1 MKARGRIMLVIM
13 LVIAAALSF
22 VSYQGIGEGKTL
34 SAGNIKQG
42 LDLSGGVYIVYEADK
57 EDVTAEEMQAA
68 VSLIQGRMDWN
79 GWTEAEVAQEGTNR
93 IRVDIPGVE
102 NAEEAIREIGQTAQL
117 SFVDETGKVLLTGDM
132 VADATKQV
140 GATQKGGNAEPYVA
154 LKFNDEGKQLFAEAT
169 AANIGKPIYI
179 VMDGEVISAPMVQ
192 SAITT
197 GEASITGNFTGES
210 AEELASLIR
219 AGSLPFNLNVIQ
231 MKNVGARLGADA
243 LATGVKAGAIG
254 LALVLIFML
263 VVYKVLG
270 FAADLA
276 LIIYVGLEL
285 ILLNAFNITLTLP
298 GIAGIILSVG
308 MAVDANVVVFERLK
322 EELVEGKTLRVAV
335 KNGFS
340 RALPA
345 ILDGNVTTLIAAVVL
360 FFLGSGT
367 VKGFATTLIMG
378 IIISMF
384 TALVVTR
391 LIVNGLMQGGC
402 SNPKYYGM
410 RSSKEAEQMKIVEN
424 RKKFFAASLIV
435 IIIGFAAMIFN
446 AQAGRGAFQYDV
458 EFTGGTSFDLDLGQE
473 YEQEDLQ
480 KLITDVTGQ
489 DSPQIQQV
497 IGTNE
502 VTVKIQSIDSA
513 TRETLTNAIL
523 EAYPN
528 AVMGEVN
535 DVSGTVSHEMQTA
548 AIKATL
554 IAAVAM
560 LLYIS
565 LRFHDFRAGGS
576 AIIALLHDVLIV
588 LTAYA
593 VFRIPVNN
601 TFIVVL
607 LTILGYSIN
616 ATIVIFDRIRENKSA
631 FHANQTAEKINKSIS
646 QTLARSINTSLT
658 TFFTVGAIYVLGV
671 PALKEF
677 ALPMMIGILAGAYS
691 SVCISGSIWYVLL
704 PKSEK

>member
-1 MKARGRIMLVIM
+1 
-13 LVIAAALSF
+13 
-22 VSYQGIGEGKTL
+22 
-34 SAGNIKQG
+34 
-42 LDLSGGVYIVYEADK
+42 
-57 EDVTAEEMQAA
+57 
-68 VSLIQGRMDWN
+68 
-79 GWTEAEVAQEGTNR
+79 
-93 IRVDIPGVE
+93 
-102 NAEEAIREIGQTAQL
+102 
-117 SFVDETGKVLLTGDM
+117 
-132 VADATKQV
+132 
-140 GATQKGGNAEPYVA
+140 
-154 LKFNDEGKQLFAEAT
+154 
-169 AANIGKPIYI
+169 
-179 VMDGEVISAPMVQ
+179 
-192 SAITT
+192 
-197 GEASITGNFTGES
+197 
-210 AEELASLIR
+210 
-219 AGSLPFNLNVIQ
+219 
-231 MKNVGARLGADA
+231 
-243 LATGVKAGAIG
+243 
-254 LALVLIFML
+254 
-263 VVYKVLG
+263 
-270 FAADLA
+270 
-276 LIIYVGLEL
+276 
-285 ILLNAFNITLTLP
+285 
-298 GIAGIILSVG
+298 
-308 MAVDANVVVFERLK
+308 
-322 EELVEGKTLRVAV
+322 
-335 KNGFS
+335 
-340 RALPA
+340 
-345 ILDGNVTTLIAAVVL
+345 
-360 FFLGSGT
+360 
-367 VKGFATTLIMG
+367 
-378 IIISMF
+378 
-384 TALVVTR
+384 
-391 LIVNGLMQGGC
+391 
-402 SNPKYYGM
+402 
-410 RSSKEAEQMKIVEN
+410 MKIVEN

-473 YEQEDLQ
+473 YKQEDLQ
-480 KLITDVTGQ
+480 KIITDVTGQ

-658 TFFTVGAIYVLGV
+658 TFLTVGAIYVLGV

-704 PKSEK
+704 PQHEK

>member
-1 MKARGRIMLVIM
+1 
-13 LVIAAALSF
+13 
-22 VSYQGIGEGKTL
+22 
-34 SAGNIKQG
+34 
-42 LDLSGGVYIVYEADK
+42 
-57 EDVTAEEMQAA
+57 
-68 VSLIQGRMDWN
+68 
-79 GWTEAEVAQEGTNR
+79 
-93 IRVDIPGVE
+93 
-102 NAEEAIREIGQTAQL
+102 
-117 SFVDETGKVLLTGDM
+117 
-132 VADATKQV
+132 
-140 GATQKGGNAEPYVA
+140 
-154 LKFNDEGKQLFAEAT
+154 
-169 AANIGKPIYI
+169 
-179 VMDGEVISAPMVQ
+179 
-192 SAITT
+192 
-197 GEASITGNFTGES
+197 
-210 AEELASLIR
+210 
-219 AGSLPFNLNVIQ
+219 
-231 MKNVGARLGADA
+231 
-243 LATGVKAGAIG
+243 
-254 LALVLIFML
+254 
-263 VVYKVLG
+263 
-270 FAADLA
+270 
-276 LIIYVGLEL
+276 
-285 ILLNAFNITLTLP
+285 
-298 GIAGIILSVG
+298 
-308 MAVDANVVVFERLK
+308 
-322 EELVEGKTLRVAV
+322 
-335 KNGFS
+335 
-340 RALPA
+340 
-345 ILDGNVTTLIAAVVL
+345 
-360 FFLGSGT
+360 
-367 VKGFATTLIMG
+367 
-378 IIISMF
+378 
-384 TALVVTR
+384 
-391 LIVNGLMQGGC
+391 
-402 SNPKYYGM
+402 
-410 RSSKEAEQMKIVEN
+410 MKIVEN

-446 AQAGRGAFQYDV
+446 AQAGRGAFQYDI
-458 EFTGGTSFDLDLGQE
+458 EFTGGTSFDLDLGQD

-480 KLITDVTGQ
+480 KIITDVTGQ
-489 DSPQIQQV
+489 DSPQVQQV

-593 VFRIPVNN
+593 MFRIPVNN

>member
-1 MKARGRIMLVIM
+1 
-13 LVIAAALSF
+13 
-22 VSYQGIGEGKTL
+22 
-34 SAGNIKQG
+34 
-42 LDLSGGVYIVYEADK
+42 
-57 EDVTAEEMQAA
+57 
-68 VSLIQGRMDWN
+68 
-79 GWTEAEVAQEGTNR
+79 
-93 IRVDIPGVE
+93 
-102 NAEEAIREIGQTAQL
+102 
-117 SFVDETGKVLLTGDM
+117 
-132 VADATKQV
+132 
-140 GATQKGGNAEPYVA
+140 
-154 LKFNDEGKQLFAEAT
+154 
-169 AANIGKPIYI
+169 
-179 VMDGEVISAPMVQ
+179 
-192 SAITT
+192 
-197 GEASITGNFTGES
+197 
-210 AEELASLIR
+210 
-219 AGSLPFNLNVIQ
+219 
-231 MKNVGARLGADA
+231 
-243 LATGVKAGAIG
+243 
-254 LALVLIFML
+254 
-263 VVYKVLG
+263 
-270 FAADLA
+270 
-276 LIIYVGLEL
+276 
-285 ILLNAFNITLTLP
+285 
-298 GIAGIILSVG
+298 
-308 MAVDANVVVFERLK
+308 
-322 EELVEGKTLRVAV
+322 
-335 KNGFS
+335 
-340 RALPA
+340 
-345 ILDGNVTTLIAAVVL
+345 
-360 FFLGSGT
+360 
-367 VKGFATTLIMG
+367 
-378 IIISMF
+378 
-384 TALVVTR
+384 
-391 LIVNGLMQGGC
+391 
-402 SNPKYYGM
+402 
-410 RSSKEAEQMKIVEN
+410 MKIVEN

-458 EFTGGTSFDLDLGQE
+458 EFTGGTSFDLDLGQD

-480 KLITDVTGQ
+480 KIITDVTGK
-489 DSPQIQQV
+489 DSPQVQQV

-593 VFRIPVNN
+593 MFRIPVNN

>member
-1 MKARGRIMLVIM
+1 
-13 LVIAAALSF
+13 
-22 VSYQGIGEGKTL
+22 
-34 SAGNIKQG
+34 
-42 LDLSGGVYIVYEADK
+42 
-57 EDVTAEEMQAA
+57 
-68 VSLIQGRMDWN
+68 
-79 GWTEAEVAQEGTNR
+79 
-93 IRVDIPGVE
+93 
-102 NAEEAIREIGQTAQL
+102 
-117 SFVDETGKVLLTGDM
+117 
-132 VADATKQV
+132 
-140 GATQKGGNAEPYVA
+140 
-154 LKFNDEGKQLFAEAT
+154 
-169 AANIGKPIYI
+169 
-179 VMDGEVISAPMVQ
+179 
-192 SAITT
+192 
-197 GEASITGNFTGES
+197 
-210 AEELASLIR
+210 
-219 AGSLPFNLNVIQ
+219 
-231 MKNVGARLGADA
+231 
-243 LATGVKAGAIG
+243 
-254 LALVLIFML
+254 
-263 VVYKVLG
+263 
-270 FAADLA
+270 
-276 LIIYVGLEL
+276 
-285 ILLNAFNITLTLP
+285 
-298 GIAGIILSVG
+298 
-308 MAVDANVVVFERLK
+308 
-322 EELVEGKTLRVAV
+322 
-335 KNGFS
+335 
-340 RALPA
+340 
-345 ILDGNVTTLIAAVVL
+345 
-360 FFLGSGT
+360 
-367 VKGFATTLIMG
+367 
-378 IIISMF
+378 
-384 TALVVTR
+384 
-391 LIVNGLMQGGC
+391 
-402 SNPKYYGM
+402 
-410 RSSKEAEQMKIVEN
+410 MKIVEN

-446 AQAGRGAFQYDV
+446 AQAGRGAFQYDI
-458 EFTGGTSFDLDLGQE
+458 EFTGGTSFDLDLGQD

-480 KLITDVTGQ
+480 KIITDVTGQ
-489 DSPQIQQV
+489 DSPQVQQV

-677 ALPMMIGILAGAYS
+677 ALPMMIGFLAGAYS

>member
-1 MKARGRIMLVIM
+1 
-13 LVIAAALSF
+13 
-22 VSYQGIGEGKTL
+22 
-34 SAGNIKQG
+34 
-42 LDLSGGVYIVYEADK
+42 
-57 EDVTAEEMQAA
+57 
-68 VSLIQGRMDWN
+68 
-79 GWTEAEVAQEGTNR
+79 
-93 IRVDIPGVE
+93 
-102 NAEEAIREIGQTAQL
+102 
-117 SFVDETGKVLLTGDM
+117 
-132 VADATKQV
+132 
-140 GATQKGGNAEPYVA
+140 
-154 LKFNDEGKQLFAEAT
+154 
-169 AANIGKPIYI
+169 
-179 VMDGEVISAPMVQ
+179 
-192 SAITT
+192 
-197 GEASITGNFTGES
+197 
-210 AEELASLIR
+210 
-219 AGSLPFNLNVIQ
+219 
-231 MKNVGARLGADA
+231 
-243 LATGVKAGAIG
+243 
-254 LALVLIFML
+254 
-263 VVYKVLG
+263 
-270 FAADLA
+270 
-276 LIIYVGLEL
+276 
-285 ILLNAFNITLTLP
+285 
-298 GIAGIILSVG
+298 
-308 MAVDANVVVFERLK
+308 
-322 EELVEGKTLRVAV
+322 
-335 KNGFS
+335 
-340 RALPA
+340 
-345 ILDGNVTTLIAAVVL
+345 
-360 FFLGSGT
+360 
-367 VKGFATTLIMG
+367 
-378 IIISMF
+378 
-384 TALVVTR
+384 
-391 LIVNGLMQGGC
+391 
-402 SNPKYYGM
+402 
-410 RSSKEAEQMKIVEN
+410 MKIVEN

-480 KLITDVTGQ
+480 KIITDVTGQ
-489 DSPQIQQV
+489 DSPQVQQV

>member
-1 MKARGRIMLVIM
+1 
-13 LVIAAALSF
+13 
-22 VSYQGIGEGKTL
+22 
-34 SAGNIKQG
+34 
-42 LDLSGGVYIVYEADK
+42 
-57 EDVTAEEMQAA
+57 
-68 VSLIQGRMDWN
+68 
-79 GWTEAEVAQEGTNR
+79 
-93 IRVDIPGVE
+93 
-102 NAEEAIREIGQTAQL
+102 
-117 SFVDETGKVLLTGDM
+117 
-132 VADATKQV
+132 
-140 GATQKGGNAEPYVA
+140 
-154 LKFNDEGKQLFAEAT
+154 
-169 AANIGKPIYI
+169 
-179 VMDGEVISAPMVQ
+179 
-192 SAITT
+192 
-197 GEASITGNFTGES
+197 
-210 AEELASLIR
+210 
-219 AGSLPFNLNVIQ
+219 
-231 MKNVGARLGADA
+231 
-243 LATGVKAGAIG
+243 
-254 LALVLIFML
+254 
-263 VVYKVLG
+263 
-270 FAADLA
+270 
-276 LIIYVGLEL
+276 
-285 ILLNAFNITLTLP
+285 
-298 GIAGIILSVG
+298 
-308 MAVDANVVVFERLK
+308 
-322 EELVEGKTLRVAV
+322 
-335 KNGFS
+335 
-340 RALPA
+340 
-345 ILDGNVTTLIAAVVL
+345 
-360 FFLGSGT
+360 
-367 VKGFATTLIMG
+367 
-378 IIISMF
+378 
-384 TALVVTR
+384 
-391 LIVNGLMQGGC
+391 
-402 SNPKYYGM
+402 
-410 RSSKEAEQMKIVEN
+410 MKIVEN

-446 AQAGRGAFQYDV
+446 AQTGRGAFQYDV

-480 KLITDVTGQ
+480 KLITDVTGK

-502 VTVKIQSIDSA
+502 VTVKIQSIDSS

-593 VFRIPVNN
+593 MFRIPVNN

-704 PKSEK
+704 PKNEK

>member
-1 MKARGRIMLVIM
+1 
-13 LVIAAALSF
+13 
-22 VSYQGIGEGKTL
+22 
-34 SAGNIKQG
+34 
-42 LDLSGGVYIVYEADK
+42 
-57 EDVTAEEMQAA
+57 
-68 VSLIQGRMDWN
+68 
-79 GWTEAEVAQEGTNR
+79 
-93 IRVDIPGVE
+93 
-102 NAEEAIREIGQTAQL
+102 
-117 SFVDETGKVLLTGDM
+117 
-132 VADATKQV
+132 
-140 GATQKGGNAEPYVA
+140 
-154 LKFNDEGKQLFAEAT
+154 
-169 AANIGKPIYI
+169 
-179 VMDGEVISAPMVQ
+179 
-192 SAITT
+192 
-197 GEASITGNFTGES
+197 
-210 AEELASLIR
+210 
-219 AGSLPFNLNVIQ
+219 
-231 MKNVGARLGADA
+231 
-243 LATGVKAGAIG
+243 
-254 LALVLIFML
+254 
-263 VVYKVLG
+263 
-270 FAADLA
+270 
-276 LIIYVGLEL
+276 
-285 ILLNAFNITLTLP
+285 
-298 GIAGIILSVG
+298 
-308 MAVDANVVVFERLK
+308 
-322 EELVEGKTLRVAV
+322 
-335 KNGFS
+335 
-340 RALPA
+340 
-345 ILDGNVTTLIAAVVL
+345 
-360 FFLGSGT
+360 
-367 VKGFATTLIMG
+367 
-378 IIISMF
+378 
-384 TALVVTR
+384 
-391 LIVNGLMQGGC
+391 
-402 SNPKYYGM
+402 
-410 RSSKEAEQMKIVEN
+410 MKIVEN
-424 RKKFFAASLIV
+424 RKKFFAASLII

-458 EFTGGTSFDLDLGQE
+458 EFTGGTSFDLDLGQD

-480 KLITDVTGQ
+480 KIITDVTGQ

-704 PKSEK
+704 PKNEK

>member
-1 MKARGRIMLVIM
+1 
-13 LVIAAALSF
+13 
-22 VSYQGIGEGKTL
+22 
-34 SAGNIKQG
+34 
-42 LDLSGGVYIVYEADK
+42 
-57 EDVTAEEMQAA
+57 
-68 VSLIQGRMDWN
+68 
-79 GWTEAEVAQEGTNR
+79 
-93 IRVDIPGVE
+93 
-102 NAEEAIREIGQTAQL
+102 
-117 SFVDETGKVLLTGDM
+117 
-132 VADATKQV
+132 
-140 GATQKGGNAEPYVA
+140 
-154 LKFNDEGKQLFAEAT
+154 
-169 AANIGKPIYI
+169 
-179 VMDGEVISAPMVQ
+179 
-192 SAITT
+192 
-197 GEASITGNFTGES
+197 
-210 AEELASLIR
+210 
-219 AGSLPFNLNVIQ
+219 
-231 MKNVGARLGADA
+231 
-243 LATGVKAGAIG
+243 
-254 LALVLIFML
+254 
-263 VVYKVLG
+263 
-270 FAADLA
+270 
-276 LIIYVGLEL
+276 
-285 ILLNAFNITLTLP
+285 
-298 GIAGIILSVG
+298 
-308 MAVDANVVVFERLK
+308 
-322 EELVEGKTLRVAV
+322 
-335 KNGFS
+335 
-340 RALPA
+340 
-345 ILDGNVTTLIAAVVL
+345 
-360 FFLGSGT
+360 
-367 VKGFATTLIMG
+367 
-378 IIISMF
+378 
-384 TALVVTR
+384 
-391 LIVNGLMQGGC
+391 
-402 SNPKYYGM
+402 
-410 RSSKEAEQMKIVEN
+410 MKIVEN

-458 EFTGGTSFDLDLGQE
+458 EFTGGTSFDLDLGQD

-480 KLITDVTGQ
+480 KIITDVTGQ

-497 IGTNE
+497 IDTNE

>member
-1 MKARGRIMLVIM
+1 
-13 LVIAAALSF
+13 
-22 VSYQGIGEGKTL
+22 
-34 SAGNIKQG
+34 
-42 LDLSGGVYIVYEADK
+42 
-57 EDVTAEEMQAA
+57 
-68 VSLIQGRMDWN
+68 
-79 GWTEAEVAQEGTNR
+79 
-93 IRVDIPGVE
+93 
-102 NAEEAIREIGQTAQL
+102 
-117 SFVDETGKVLLTGDM
+117 
-132 VADATKQV
+132 
-140 GATQKGGNAEPYVA
+140 
-154 LKFNDEGKQLFAEAT
+154 
-169 AANIGKPIYI
+169 
-179 VMDGEVISAPMVQ
+179 
-192 SAITT
+192 
-197 GEASITGNFTGES
+197 
-210 AEELASLIR
+210 
-219 AGSLPFNLNVIQ
+219 
-231 MKNVGARLGADA
+231 
-243 LATGVKAGAIG
+243 
-254 LALVLIFML
+254 
-263 VVYKVLG
+263 
-270 FAADLA
+270 
-276 LIIYVGLEL
+276 
-285 ILLNAFNITLTLP
+285 
-298 GIAGIILSVG
+298 
-308 MAVDANVVVFERLK
+308 
-322 EELVEGKTLRVAV
+322 
-335 KNGFS
+335 
-340 RALPA
+340 
-345 ILDGNVTTLIAAVVL
+345 
-360 FFLGSGT
+360 
-367 VKGFATTLIMG
+367 
-378 IIISMF
+378 
-384 TALVVTR
+384 
-391 LIVNGLMQGGC
+391 
-402 SNPKYYGM
+402 
-410 RSSKEAEQMKIVEN
+410 MKIVEN

-473 YEQEDLQ
+473 YKQEDLQ
-480 KLITDVTGQ
+480 KIITDVMGQ

-691 SVCISGSIWYVLL
+691 SVYISGSVWYVLL
-704 PKSEK
+704 PKHEK

>member
-1 MKARGRIMLVIM
+1 M
-13 LVIAAALSF
+13 
-22 VSYQGIGEGKTL
+22 
-34 SAGNIKQG
+34 G
-42 LDLSGGVYIVYEADK
+42 L
-57 EDVTAEEMQAA
+57 
-68 VSLIQGRMDWN
+68 
-79 GWTEAEVAQEGTNR
+79 
-93 IRVDIPGVE
+93 
-102 NAEEAIREIGQTAQL
+102 
-117 SFVDETGKVLLTGDM
+117 GD
-132 VADATKQV
+132 
-140 GATQKGGNAEPYVA
+140 
-154 LKFNDEGKQLFAEAT
+154 
-169 AANIGKPIYI
+169 
-179 VMDGEVISAPMVQ
+179 
-192 SAITT
+192 
-197 GEASITGNFTGES
+197 
-210 AEELASLIR
+210 
-219 AGSLPFNLNVIQ
+219 
-231 MKNVGARLGADA
+231 
-243 LATGVKAGAIG
+243 
-254 LALVLIFML
+254 
-263 VVYKVLG
+263 VYK
-270 FAADLA
+270 
-276 LIIYVGLEL
+276 
-285 ILLNAFNITLTLP
+285 
-298 GIAGIILSVG
+298 
-308 MAVDANVVVFERLK
+308 R
-322 EELVEGKTLRVAV
+322 
-335 KNGFS
+335 
-340 RALPA
+340 
-345 ILDGNVTTLIAAVVL
+345 
-360 FFLGSGT
+360 
-367 VKGFATTLIMG
+367 
-378 IIISMF
+378 
-384 TALVVTR
+384 
-391 LIVNGLMQGGC
+391 Q
-402 SNPKYYGM
+402 
-410 RSSKEAEQMKIVEN
+410 
-424 RKKFFAASLIV
+424 
-435 IIIGFAAMIFN
+435 
-446 AQAGRGAFQYDV
+446 FQYDV

-480 KLITDVTGQ
+480 KIITDVTGQ

-691 SVCISGSIWYVLL
+691 SVCISGSVWYVLL
-704 PKSEK
+704 PKNEK

>member
-1 MKARGRIMLVIM
+1 
-13 LVIAAALSF
+13 
-22 VSYQGIGEGKTL
+22 
-34 SAGNIKQG
+34 
-42 LDLSGGVYIVYEADK
+42 
-57 EDVTAEEMQAA
+57 
-68 VSLIQGRMDWN
+68 
-79 GWTEAEVAQEGTNR
+79 
-93 IRVDIPGVE
+93 
-102 NAEEAIREIGQTAQL
+102 
-117 SFVDETGKVLLTGDM
+117 
-132 VADATKQV
+132 
-140 GATQKGGNAEPYVA
+140 
-154 LKFNDEGKQLFAEAT
+154 
-169 AANIGKPIYI
+169 
-179 VMDGEVISAPMVQ
+179 
-192 SAITT
+192 
-197 GEASITGNFTGES
+197 
-210 AEELASLIR
+210 
-219 AGSLPFNLNVIQ
+219 
-231 MKNVGARLGADA
+231 
-243 LATGVKAGAIG
+243 
-254 LALVLIFML
+254 
-263 VVYKVLG
+263 
-270 FAADLA
+270 
-276 LIIYVGLEL
+276 
-285 ILLNAFNITLTLP
+285 
-298 GIAGIILSVG
+298 
-308 MAVDANVVVFERLK
+308 
-322 EELVEGKTLRVAV
+322 
-335 KNGFS
+335 
-340 RALPA
+340 
-345 ILDGNVTTLIAAVVL
+345 
-360 FFLGSGT
+360 
-367 VKGFATTLIMG
+367 
-378 IIISMF
+378 
-384 TALVVTR
+384 
-391 LIVNGLMQGGC
+391 
-402 SNPKYYGM
+402 
-410 RSSKEAEQMKIVEN
+410 MKIVEN

-458 EFTGGTSFDLDLGQE
+458 EFTGGTSFDLDLGQD

-691 SVCISGSIWYVLL
+691 SVCISGSVWYVLL
-704 PKSEK
+704 PKNEK

>member
-1 MKARGRIMLVIM
+1 
-13 LVIAAALSF
+13 
-22 VSYQGIGEGKTL
+22 
-34 SAGNIKQG
+34 
-42 LDLSGGVYIVYEADK
+42 
-57 EDVTAEEMQAA
+57 
-68 VSLIQGRMDWN
+68 
-79 GWTEAEVAQEGTNR
+79 
-93 IRVDIPGVE
+93 
-102 NAEEAIREIGQTAQL
+102 
-117 SFVDETGKVLLTGDM
+117 
-132 VADATKQV
+132 
-140 GATQKGGNAEPYVA
+140 
-154 LKFNDEGKQLFAEAT
+154 
-169 AANIGKPIYI
+169 
-179 VMDGEVISAPMVQ
+179 
-192 SAITT
+192 
-197 GEASITGNFTGES
+197 
-210 AEELASLIR
+210 
-219 AGSLPFNLNVIQ
+219 
-231 MKNVGARLGADA
+231 
-243 LATGVKAGAIG
+243 
-254 LALVLIFML
+254 
-263 VVYKVLG
+263 
-270 FAADLA
+270 
-276 LIIYVGLEL
+276 
-285 ILLNAFNITLTLP
+285 
-298 GIAGIILSVG
+298 
-308 MAVDANVVVFERLK
+308 
-322 EELVEGKTLRVAV
+322 
-335 KNGFS
+335 
-340 RALPA
+340 
-345 ILDGNVTTLIAAVVL
+345 
-360 FFLGSGT
+360 
-367 VKGFATTLIMG
+367 
-378 IIISMF
+378 
-384 TALVVTR
+384 
-391 LIVNGLMQGGC
+391 
-402 SNPKYYGM
+402 
-410 RSSKEAEQMKIVEN
+410 MKIVEN

-458 EFTGGTSFDLDLGQE
+458 EFTGGTSFDLDLGQD

-497 IGTNE
+497 IDTNE

>member
-1 MKARGRIMLVIM
+1 
-13 LVIAAALSF
+13 
-22 VSYQGIGEGKTL
+22 
-34 SAGNIKQG
+34 
-42 LDLSGGVYIVYEADK
+42 
-57 EDVTAEEMQAA
+57 
-68 VSLIQGRMDWN
+68 
-79 GWTEAEVAQEGTNR
+79 
-93 IRVDIPGVE
+93 
-102 NAEEAIREIGQTAQL
+102 
-117 SFVDETGKVLLTGDM
+117 
-132 VADATKQV
+132 
-140 GATQKGGNAEPYVA
+140 
-154 LKFNDEGKQLFAEAT
+154 
-169 AANIGKPIYI
+169 
-179 VMDGEVISAPMVQ
+179 
-192 SAITT
+192 
-197 GEASITGNFTGES
+197 
-210 AEELASLIR
+210 
-219 AGSLPFNLNVIQ
+219 
-231 MKNVGARLGADA
+231 
-243 LATGVKAGAIG
+243 
-254 LALVLIFML
+254 
-263 VVYKVLG
+263 
-270 FAADLA
+270 
-276 LIIYVGLEL
+276 
-285 ILLNAFNITLTLP
+285 
-298 GIAGIILSVG
+298 
-308 MAVDANVVVFERLK
+308 
-322 EELVEGKTLRVAV
+322 
-335 KNGFS
+335 
-340 RALPA
+340 
-345 ILDGNVTTLIAAVVL
+345 
-360 FFLGSGT
+360 
-367 VKGFATTLIMG
+367 
-378 IIISMF
+378 
-384 TALVVTR
+384 
-391 LIVNGLMQGGC
+391 
-402 SNPKYYGM
+402 
-410 RSSKEAEQMKIVEN
+410 MKIVEN
-424 RKKFFAASLIV
+424 RKKIFAASLIV

-480 KLITDVTGQ
+480 KIITDVTGQ

>member
-1 MKARGRIMLVIM
+1 
-13 LVIAAALSF
+13 
-22 VSYQGIGEGKTL
+22 
-34 SAGNIKQG
+34 
-42 LDLSGGVYIVYEADK
+42 
-57 EDVTAEEMQAA
+57 
-68 VSLIQGRMDWN
+68 
-79 GWTEAEVAQEGTNR
+79 
-93 IRVDIPGVE
+93 
-102 NAEEAIREIGQTAQL
+102 
-117 SFVDETGKVLLTGDM
+117 
-132 VADATKQV
+132 
-140 GATQKGGNAEPYVA
+140 
-154 LKFNDEGKQLFAEAT
+154 
-169 AANIGKPIYI
+169 
-179 VMDGEVISAPMVQ
+179 
-192 SAITT
+192 
-197 GEASITGNFTGES
+197 
-210 AEELASLIR
+210 
-219 AGSLPFNLNVIQ
+219 
-231 MKNVGARLGADA
+231 
-243 LATGVKAGAIG
+243 
-254 LALVLIFML
+254 
-263 VVYKVLG
+263 
-270 FAADLA
+270 
-276 LIIYVGLEL
+276 
-285 ILLNAFNITLTLP
+285 
-298 GIAGIILSVG
+298 
-308 MAVDANVVVFERLK
+308 
-322 EELVEGKTLRVAV
+322 
-335 KNGFS
+335 
-340 RALPA
+340 
-345 ILDGNVTTLIAAVVL
+345 
-360 FFLGSGT
+360 
-367 VKGFATTLIMG
+367 
-378 IIISMF
+378 
-384 TALVVTR
+384 
-391 LIVNGLMQGGC
+391 
-402 SNPKYYGM
+402 
-410 RSSKEAEQMKIVEN
+410 MKIVEN

-458 EFTGGTSFDLDLGQE
+458 EFTGGTSFDLDLGQD

-480 KLITDVTGQ
+480 KIITDVTGR

-691 SVCISGSIWYVLL
+691 SVCISSSIWYLLL
-704 PKSEK
+704 PKNEK

>member
-1 MKARGRIMLVIM
+1 
-13 LVIAAALSF
+13 
-22 VSYQGIGEGKTL
+22 
-34 SAGNIKQG
+34 
-42 LDLSGGVYIVYEADK
+42 
-57 EDVTAEEMQAA
+57 
-68 VSLIQGRMDWN
+68 
-79 GWTEAEVAQEGTNR
+79 
-93 IRVDIPGVE
+93 
-102 NAEEAIREIGQTAQL
+102 
-117 SFVDETGKVLLTGDM
+117 
-132 VADATKQV
+132 
-140 GATQKGGNAEPYVA
+140 
-154 LKFNDEGKQLFAEAT
+154 
-169 AANIGKPIYI
+169 
-179 VMDGEVISAPMVQ
+179 
-192 SAITT
+192 
-197 GEASITGNFTGES
+197 
-210 AEELASLIR
+210 
-219 AGSLPFNLNVIQ
+219 
-231 MKNVGARLGADA
+231 
-243 LATGVKAGAIG
+243 
-254 LALVLIFML
+254 
-263 VVYKVLG
+263 
-270 FAADLA
+270 
-276 LIIYVGLEL
+276 
-285 ILLNAFNITLTLP
+285 
-298 GIAGIILSVG
+298 
-308 MAVDANVVVFERLK
+308 
-322 EELVEGKTLRVAV
+322 
-335 KNGFS
+335 
-340 RALPA
+340 
-345 ILDGNVTTLIAAVVL
+345 
-360 FFLGSGT
+360 
-367 VKGFATTLIMG
+367 
-378 IIISMF
+378 
-384 TALVVTR
+384 
-391 LIVNGLMQGGC
+391 
-402 SNPKYYGM
+402 
-410 RSSKEAEQMKIVEN
+410 MKIVEN

-446 AQAGRGAFQYDV
+446 AQTGRGAFQYDV

-480 KLITDVTGQ
+480 KLITDVTGK
-489 DSPQIQQV
+489 DSPQVQQV

-502 VTVKIQSIDSA
+502 ATVKIQSIDSA

>member
-1 MKARGRIMLVIM
+1 
-13 LVIAAALSF
+13 
-22 VSYQGIGEGKTL
+22 
-34 SAGNIKQG
+34 
-42 LDLSGGVYIVYEADK
+42 
-57 EDVTAEEMQAA
+57 
-68 VSLIQGRMDWN
+68 
-79 GWTEAEVAQEGTNR
+79 
-93 IRVDIPGVE
+93 
-102 NAEEAIREIGQTAQL
+102 
-117 SFVDETGKVLLTGDM
+117 
-132 VADATKQV
+132 
-140 GATQKGGNAEPYVA
+140 
-154 LKFNDEGKQLFAEAT
+154 
-169 AANIGKPIYI
+169 
-179 VMDGEVISAPMVQ
+179 
-192 SAITT
+192 
-197 GEASITGNFTGES
+197 
-210 AEELASLIR
+210 
-219 AGSLPFNLNVIQ
+219 
-231 MKNVGARLGADA
+231 
-243 LATGVKAGAIG
+243 
-254 LALVLIFML
+254 
-263 VVYKVLG
+263 
-270 FAADLA
+270 
-276 LIIYVGLEL
+276 
-285 ILLNAFNITLTLP
+285 
-298 GIAGIILSVG
+298 
-308 MAVDANVVVFERLK
+308 
-322 EELVEGKTLRVAV
+322 
-335 KNGFS
+335 
-340 RALPA
+340 
-345 ILDGNVTTLIAAVVL
+345 
-360 FFLGSGT
+360 
-367 VKGFATTLIMG
+367 
-378 IIISMF
+378 
-384 TALVVTR
+384 
-391 LIVNGLMQGGC
+391 
-402 SNPKYYGM
+402 
-410 RSSKEAEQMKIVEN
+410 MKIVEN

-458 EFTGGTSFDLDLGQE
+458 EFTGGTSFDLDLGQD

-480 KLITDVTGQ
+480 KIITDVTGQ
-489 DSPQIQQV
+489 DSPQVQQV

-576 AIIALLHDVLIV
+576 ATIALLHDVLIV

>member
-1 MKARGRIMLVIM
+1 
-13 LVIAAALSF
+13 
-22 VSYQGIGEGKTL
+22 
-34 SAGNIKQG
+34 
-42 LDLSGGVYIVYEADK
+42 
-57 EDVTAEEMQAA
+57 
-68 VSLIQGRMDWN
+68 
-79 GWTEAEVAQEGTNR
+79 
-93 IRVDIPGVE
+93 
-102 NAEEAIREIGQTAQL
+102 
-117 SFVDETGKVLLTGDM
+117 
-132 VADATKQV
+132 
-140 GATQKGGNAEPYVA
+140 
-154 LKFNDEGKQLFAEAT
+154 
-169 AANIGKPIYI
+169 
-179 VMDGEVISAPMVQ
+179 
-192 SAITT
+192 
-197 GEASITGNFTGES
+197 
-210 AEELASLIR
+210 
-219 AGSLPFNLNVIQ
+219 
-231 MKNVGARLGADA
+231 
-243 LATGVKAGAIG
+243 
-254 LALVLIFML
+254 
-263 VVYKVLG
+263 
-270 FAADLA
+270 
-276 LIIYVGLEL
+276 
-285 ILLNAFNITLTLP
+285 
-298 GIAGIILSVG
+298 
-308 MAVDANVVVFERLK
+308 
-322 EELVEGKTLRVAV
+322 
-335 KNGFS
+335 
-340 RALPA
+340 
-345 ILDGNVTTLIAAVVL
+345 
-360 FFLGSGT
+360 
-367 VKGFATTLIMG
+367 
-378 IIISMF
+378 
-384 TALVVTR
+384 
-391 LIVNGLMQGGC
+391 
-402 SNPKYYGM
+402 
-410 RSSKEAEQMKIVEN
+410 MKIVEN

-473 YEQEDLQ
+473 YEQKDLQ
-480 KLITDVTGQ
+480 KIITDVTGQ

-691 SVCISGSIWYVLL
+691 SVCISGSVWYVLL
-704 PKSEK
+704 PKNEK

>member
-1 MKARGRIMLVIM
+1 
-13 LVIAAALSF
+13 
-22 VSYQGIGEGKTL
+22 
-34 SAGNIKQG
+34 
-42 LDLSGGVYIVYEADK
+42 
-57 EDVTAEEMQAA
+57 
-68 VSLIQGRMDWN
+68 
-79 GWTEAEVAQEGTNR
+79 
-93 IRVDIPGVE
+93 
-102 NAEEAIREIGQTAQL
+102 
-117 SFVDETGKVLLTGDM
+117 
-132 VADATKQV
+132 
-140 GATQKGGNAEPYVA
+140 
-154 LKFNDEGKQLFAEAT
+154 
-169 AANIGKPIYI
+169 
-179 VMDGEVISAPMVQ
+179 
-192 SAITT
+192 
-197 GEASITGNFTGES
+197 
-210 AEELASLIR
+210 
-219 AGSLPFNLNVIQ
+219 
-231 MKNVGARLGADA
+231 
-243 LATGVKAGAIG
+243 
-254 LALVLIFML
+254 
-263 VVYKVLG
+263 
-270 FAADLA
+270 
-276 LIIYVGLEL
+276 
-285 ILLNAFNITLTLP
+285 
-298 GIAGIILSVG
+298 
-308 MAVDANVVVFERLK
+308 
-322 EELVEGKTLRVAV
+322 
-335 KNGFS
+335 
-340 RALPA
+340 
-345 ILDGNVTTLIAAVVL
+345 
-360 FFLGSGT
+360 
-367 VKGFATTLIMG
+367 
-378 IIISMF
+378 
-384 TALVVTR
+384 
-391 LIVNGLMQGGC
+391 
-402 SNPKYYGM
+402 
-410 RSSKEAEQMKIVEN
+410 MKIVEN

-458 EFTGGTSFDLDLGQE
+458 EFTGGTSFDLDLGQD

-480 KLITDVTGQ
+480 KIITDVTGK
-489 DSPQIQQV
+489 DSPQVQQV

-513 TRETLTNAIL
+513 TRETLTDAIL

-554 IAAVAM
+554 IAAMAM

>member
-1 MKARGRIMLVIM
+1 MAC
-13 LVIAAALSF
+13 
-22 VSYQGIGEGKTL
+22 
-34 SAGNIKQG
+34 
-42 LDLSGGVYIVYEADK
+42 
-57 EDVTAEEMQAA
+57 A
-68 VSLIQGRMDWN
+68 V
-79 GWTEAEVAQEGTNR
+79 
-93 IRVDIPGVE
+93 
-102 NAEEAIREIGQTAQL
+102 
-117 SFVDETGKVLLTGDM
+117 
-132 VADATKQV
+132 
-140 GATQKGGNAEPYVA
+140 
-154 LKFNDEGKQLFAEAT
+154 
-169 AANIGKPIYI
+169 
-179 VMDGEVISAPMVQ
+179 
-192 SAITT
+192 
-197 GEASITGNFTGES
+197 
-210 AEELASLIR
+210 
-219 AGSLPFNLNVIQ
+219 
-231 MKNVGARLGADA
+231 
-243 LATGVKAGAIG
+243 
-254 LALVLIFML
+254 
-263 VVYKVLG
+263 
-270 FAADLA
+270 
-276 LIIYVGLEL
+276 
-285 ILLNAFNITLTLP
+285 
-298 GIAGIILSVG
+298 
-308 MAVDANVVVFERLK
+308 
-322 EELVEGKTLRVAV
+322 
-335 KNGFS
+335 
-340 RALPA
+340 
-345 ILDGNVTTLIAAVVL
+345 
-360 FFLGSGT
+360 
-367 VKGFATTLIMG
+367 
-378 IIISMF
+378 
-384 TALVVTR
+384 
-391 LIVNGLMQGGC
+391 
-402 SNPKYYGM
+402 
-410 RSSKEAEQMKIVEN
+410 SKEAEQMKIVEN

-480 KLITDVTGQ
+480 KIITDVTGK
-489 DSPQIQQV
+489 DSPQVQQV

>member
-1 MKARGRIMLVIM
+1 
-13 LVIAAALSF
+13 
-22 VSYQGIGEGKTL
+22 
-34 SAGNIKQG
+34 
-42 LDLSGGVYIVYEADK
+42 
-57 EDVTAEEMQAA
+57 
-68 VSLIQGRMDWN
+68 
-79 GWTEAEVAQEGTNR
+79 
-93 IRVDIPGVE
+93 
-102 NAEEAIREIGQTAQL
+102 
-117 SFVDETGKVLLTGDM
+117 
-132 VADATKQV
+132 
-140 GATQKGGNAEPYVA
+140 
-154 LKFNDEGKQLFAEAT
+154 
-169 AANIGKPIYI
+169 
-179 VMDGEVISAPMVQ
+179 
-192 SAITT
+192 
-197 GEASITGNFTGES
+197 
-210 AEELASLIR
+210 
-219 AGSLPFNLNVIQ
+219 
-231 MKNVGARLGADA
+231 
-243 LATGVKAGAIG
+243 
-254 LALVLIFML
+254 
-263 VVYKVLG
+263 
-270 FAADLA
+270 
-276 LIIYVGLEL
+276 
-285 ILLNAFNITLTLP
+285 
-298 GIAGIILSVG
+298 
-308 MAVDANVVVFERLK
+308 
-322 EELVEGKTLRVAV
+322 
-335 KNGFS
+335 
-340 RALPA
+340 
-345 ILDGNVTTLIAAVVL
+345 
-360 FFLGSGT
+360 
-367 VKGFATTLIMG
+367 
-378 IIISMF
+378 
-384 TALVVTR
+384 
-391 LIVNGLMQGGC
+391 
-402 SNPKYYGM
+402 
-410 RSSKEAEQMKIVEN
+410 MKIVEN

-446 AQAGRGAFQYDV
+446 AQAGRGVFQYDV

-480 KLITDVTGQ
+480 KIITDVTGQ

>member
-1 MKARGRIMLVIM
+1 
-13 LVIAAALSF
+13 
-22 VSYQGIGEGKTL
+22 
-34 SAGNIKQG
+34 
-42 LDLSGGVYIVYEADK
+42 
-57 EDVTAEEMQAA
+57 
-68 VSLIQGRMDWN
+68 
-79 GWTEAEVAQEGTNR
+79 
-93 IRVDIPGVE
+93 
-102 NAEEAIREIGQTAQL
+102 
-117 SFVDETGKVLLTGDM
+117 
-132 VADATKQV
+132 
-140 GATQKGGNAEPYVA
+140 
-154 LKFNDEGKQLFAEAT
+154 
-169 AANIGKPIYI
+169 
-179 VMDGEVISAPMVQ
+179 
-192 SAITT
+192 
-197 GEASITGNFTGES
+197 
-210 AEELASLIR
+210 
-219 AGSLPFNLNVIQ
+219 
-231 MKNVGARLGADA
+231 
-243 LATGVKAGAIG
+243 
-254 LALVLIFML
+254 
-263 VVYKVLG
+263 
-270 FAADLA
+270 
-276 LIIYVGLEL
+276 
-285 ILLNAFNITLTLP
+285 
-298 GIAGIILSVG
+298 
-308 MAVDANVVVFERLK
+308 
-322 EELVEGKTLRVAV
+322 
-335 KNGFS
+335 
-340 RALPA
+340 
-345 ILDGNVTTLIAAVVL
+345 
-360 FFLGSGT
+360 
-367 VKGFATTLIMG
+367 
-378 IIISMF
+378 
-384 TALVVTR
+384 
-391 LIVNGLMQGGC
+391 
-402 SNPKYYGM
+402 
-410 RSSKEAEQMKIVEN
+410 MKIVEN
-424 RKKFFAASLIV
+424 RKKIFAASLIV

-489 DSPQIQQV
+489 DSPQVQQV

>member
-1 MKARGRIMLVIM
+1 
-13 LVIAAALSF
+13 
-22 VSYQGIGEGKTL
+22 
-34 SAGNIKQG
+34 
-42 LDLSGGVYIVYEADK
+42 
-57 EDVTAEEMQAA
+57 
-68 VSLIQGRMDWN
+68 
-79 GWTEAEVAQEGTNR
+79 
-93 IRVDIPGVE
+93 
-102 NAEEAIREIGQTAQL
+102 
-117 SFVDETGKVLLTGDM
+117 
-132 VADATKQV
+132 
-140 GATQKGGNAEPYVA
+140 
-154 LKFNDEGKQLFAEAT
+154 
-169 AANIGKPIYI
+169 
-179 VMDGEVISAPMVQ
+179 
-192 SAITT
+192 
-197 GEASITGNFTGES
+197 
-210 AEELASLIR
+210 
-219 AGSLPFNLNVIQ
+219 
-231 MKNVGARLGADA
+231 
-243 LATGVKAGAIG
+243 
-254 LALVLIFML
+254 
-263 VVYKVLG
+263 
-270 FAADLA
+270 
-276 LIIYVGLEL
+276 
-285 ILLNAFNITLTLP
+285 
-298 GIAGIILSVG
+298 
-308 MAVDANVVVFERLK
+308 
-322 EELVEGKTLRVAV
+322 
-335 KNGFS
+335 
-340 RALPA
+340 
-345 ILDGNVTTLIAAVVL
+345 
-360 FFLGSGT
+360 
-367 VKGFATTLIMG
+367 
-378 IIISMF
+378 
-384 TALVVTR
+384 
-391 LIVNGLMQGGC
+391 
-402 SNPKYYGM
+402 
-410 RSSKEAEQMKIVEN
+410 MKIVEN

-446 AQAGRGAFQYDV
+446 AQAGRGAFLYDV
-458 EFTGGTSFDLDLGQE
+458 EFTGGTSFDLDLGQD

-480 KLITDVTGQ
+480 KIITDVTGK
-489 DSPQIQQV
+489 DSPQVQQV

-593 VFRIPVNN
+593 MFRIPVNN

>member
-1 MKARGRIMLVIM
+1 
-13 LVIAAALSF
+13 
-22 VSYQGIGEGKTL
+22 
-34 SAGNIKQG
+34 
-42 LDLSGGVYIVYEADK
+42 
-57 EDVTAEEMQAA
+57 
-68 VSLIQGRMDWN
+68 
-79 GWTEAEVAQEGTNR
+79 
-93 IRVDIPGVE
+93 
-102 NAEEAIREIGQTAQL
+102 
-117 SFVDETGKVLLTGDM
+117 
-132 VADATKQV
+132 
-140 GATQKGGNAEPYVA
+140 
-154 LKFNDEGKQLFAEAT
+154 
-169 AANIGKPIYI
+169 
-179 VMDGEVISAPMVQ
+179 
-192 SAITT
+192 
-197 GEASITGNFTGES
+197 
-210 AEELASLIR
+210 
-219 AGSLPFNLNVIQ
+219 
-231 MKNVGARLGADA
+231 
-243 LATGVKAGAIG
+243 
-254 LALVLIFML
+254 
-263 VVYKVLG
+263 
-270 FAADLA
+270 
-276 LIIYVGLEL
+276 
-285 ILLNAFNITLTLP
+285 
-298 GIAGIILSVG
+298 
-308 MAVDANVVVFERLK
+308 
-322 EELVEGKTLRVAV
+322 
-335 KNGFS
+335 
-340 RALPA
+340 
-345 ILDGNVTTLIAAVVL
+345 
-360 FFLGSGT
+360 
-367 VKGFATTLIMG
+367 
-378 IIISMF
+378 
-384 TALVVTR
+384 
-391 LIVNGLMQGGC
+391 
-402 SNPKYYGM
+402 
-410 RSSKEAEQMKIVEN
+410 MKIVEN

-473 YEQEDLQ
+473 YKQEDLQ
-480 KLITDVTGQ
+480 KIITDVTGQ

-658 TFFTVGAIYVLGV
+658 TFFTVGAMYVLGV

-691 SVCISGSIWYVLL
+691 SVCISGSVWYVLL
-704 PKSEK
+704 PQHEK

>member
-1 MKARGRIMLVIM
+1 
-13 LVIAAALSF
+13 
-22 VSYQGIGEGKTL
+22 
-34 SAGNIKQG
+34 
-42 LDLSGGVYIVYEADK
+42 
-57 EDVTAEEMQAA
+57 
-68 VSLIQGRMDWN
+68 
-79 GWTEAEVAQEGTNR
+79 
-93 IRVDIPGVE
+93 
-102 NAEEAIREIGQTAQL
+102 
-117 SFVDETGKVLLTGDM
+117 
-132 VADATKQV
+132 
-140 GATQKGGNAEPYVA
+140 
-154 LKFNDEGKQLFAEAT
+154 
-169 AANIGKPIYI
+169 
-179 VMDGEVISAPMVQ
+179 
-192 SAITT
+192 
-197 GEASITGNFTGES
+197 
-210 AEELASLIR
+210 
-219 AGSLPFNLNVIQ
+219 
-231 MKNVGARLGADA
+231 
-243 LATGVKAGAIG
+243 
-254 LALVLIFML
+254 
-263 VVYKVLG
+263 
-270 FAADLA
+270 
-276 LIIYVGLEL
+276 
-285 ILLNAFNITLTLP
+285 
-298 GIAGIILSVG
+298 
-308 MAVDANVVVFERLK
+308 
-322 EELVEGKTLRVAV
+322 
-335 KNGFS
+335 
-340 RALPA
+340 
-345 ILDGNVTTLIAAVVL
+345 
-360 FFLGSGT
+360 
-367 VKGFATTLIMG
+367 
-378 IIISMF
+378 
-384 TALVVTR
+384 
-391 LIVNGLMQGGC
+391 
-402 SNPKYYGM
+402 
-410 RSSKEAEQMKIVEN
+410 MKIVEN

-548 AIKATL
+548 AVKATL

>member
-1 MKARGRIMLVIM
+1 
-13 LVIAAALSF
+13 
-22 VSYQGIGEGKTL
+22 
-34 SAGNIKQG
+34 
-42 LDLSGGVYIVYEADK
+42 
-57 EDVTAEEMQAA
+57 
-68 VSLIQGRMDWN
+68 
-79 GWTEAEVAQEGTNR
+79 
-93 IRVDIPGVE
+93 
-102 NAEEAIREIGQTAQL
+102 
-117 SFVDETGKVLLTGDM
+117 
-132 VADATKQV
+132 
-140 GATQKGGNAEPYVA
+140 
-154 LKFNDEGKQLFAEAT
+154 
-169 AANIGKPIYI
+169 
-179 VMDGEVISAPMVQ
+179 
-192 SAITT
+192 
-197 GEASITGNFTGES
+197 
-210 AEELASLIR
+210 
-219 AGSLPFNLNVIQ
+219 
-231 MKNVGARLGADA
+231 
-243 LATGVKAGAIG
+243 
-254 LALVLIFML
+254 
-263 VVYKVLG
+263 
-270 FAADLA
+270 
-276 LIIYVGLEL
+276 
-285 ILLNAFNITLTLP
+285 
-298 GIAGIILSVG
+298 
-308 MAVDANVVVFERLK
+308 
-322 EELVEGKTLRVAV
+322 
-335 KNGFS
+335 
-340 RALPA
+340 
-345 ILDGNVTTLIAAVVL
+345 
-360 FFLGSGT
+360 
-367 VKGFATTLIMG
+367 
-378 IIISMF
+378 
-384 TALVVTR
+384 
-391 LIVNGLMQGGC
+391 
-402 SNPKYYGM
+402 
-410 RSSKEAEQMKIVEN
+410 MKIVEN

-446 AQAGRGAFQYDV
+446 AQTGRGAFQYDV

-704 PKSEK
+704 PKNEK

>member
-1 MKARGRIMLVIM
+1 
-13 LVIAAALSF
+13 
-22 VSYQGIGEGKTL
+22 
-34 SAGNIKQG
+34 
-42 LDLSGGVYIVYEADK
+42 
-57 EDVTAEEMQAA
+57 
-68 VSLIQGRMDWN
+68 
-79 GWTEAEVAQEGTNR
+79 
-93 IRVDIPGVE
+93 
-102 NAEEAIREIGQTAQL
+102 
-117 SFVDETGKVLLTGDM
+117 
-132 VADATKQV
+132 
-140 GATQKGGNAEPYVA
+140 
-154 LKFNDEGKQLFAEAT
+154 
-169 AANIGKPIYI
+169 
-179 VMDGEVISAPMVQ
+179 
-192 SAITT
+192 
-197 GEASITGNFTGES
+197 
-210 AEELASLIR
+210 
-219 AGSLPFNLNVIQ
+219 
-231 MKNVGARLGADA
+231 
-243 LATGVKAGAIG
+243 
-254 LALVLIFML
+254 
-263 VVYKVLG
+263 
-270 FAADLA
+270 
-276 LIIYVGLEL
+276 
-285 ILLNAFNITLTLP
+285 
-298 GIAGIILSVG
+298 
-308 MAVDANVVVFERLK
+308 
-322 EELVEGKTLRVAV
+322 
-335 KNGFS
+335 
-340 RALPA
+340 
-345 ILDGNVTTLIAAVVL
+345 
-360 FFLGSGT
+360 
-367 VKGFATTLIMG
+367 
-378 IIISMF
+378 
-384 TALVVTR
+384 
-391 LIVNGLMQGGC
+391 
-402 SNPKYYGM
+402 
-410 RSSKEAEQMKIVEN
+410 MKIVEN

-480 KLITDVTGQ
+480 KIITDVTGQ

-513 TRETLTNAIL
+513 TRETLTDAIL

>member
-1 MKARGRIMLVIM
+1 
-13 LVIAAALSF
+13 
-22 VSYQGIGEGKTL
+22 
-34 SAGNIKQG
+34 
-42 LDLSGGVYIVYEADK
+42 
-57 EDVTAEEMQAA
+57 
-68 VSLIQGRMDWN
+68 
-79 GWTEAEVAQEGTNR
+79 
-93 IRVDIPGVE
+93 
-102 NAEEAIREIGQTAQL
+102 
-117 SFVDETGKVLLTGDM
+117 
-132 VADATKQV
+132 
-140 GATQKGGNAEPYVA
+140 
-154 LKFNDEGKQLFAEAT
+154 
-169 AANIGKPIYI
+169 
-179 VMDGEVISAPMVQ
+179 
-192 SAITT
+192 
-197 GEASITGNFTGES
+197 
-210 AEELASLIR
+210 
-219 AGSLPFNLNVIQ
+219 
-231 MKNVGARLGADA
+231 
-243 LATGVKAGAIG
+243 
-254 LALVLIFML
+254 
-263 VVYKVLG
+263 
-270 FAADLA
+270 
-276 LIIYVGLEL
+276 
-285 ILLNAFNITLTLP
+285 
-298 GIAGIILSVG
+298 
-308 MAVDANVVVFERLK
+308 
-322 EELVEGKTLRVAV
+322 
-335 KNGFS
+335 
-340 RALPA
+340 
-345 ILDGNVTTLIAAVVL
+345 
-360 FFLGSGT
+360 
-367 VKGFATTLIMG
+367 
-378 IIISMF
+378 
-384 TALVVTR
+384 
-391 LIVNGLMQGGC
+391 
-402 SNPKYYGM
+402 
-410 RSSKEAEQMKIVEN
+410 MKIVEN

-528 AVMGEVN
+528 AVMGKVN

-704 PKSEK
+704 PKNEK

>member
-1 MKARGRIMLVIM
+1 
-13 LVIAAALSF
+13 
-22 VSYQGIGEGKTL
+22 
-34 SAGNIKQG
+34 
-42 LDLSGGVYIVYEADK
+42 
-57 EDVTAEEMQAA
+57 
-68 VSLIQGRMDWN
+68 
-79 GWTEAEVAQEGTNR
+79 
-93 IRVDIPGVE
+93 
-102 NAEEAIREIGQTAQL
+102 
-117 SFVDETGKVLLTGDM
+117 
-132 VADATKQV
+132 
-140 GATQKGGNAEPYVA
+140 
-154 LKFNDEGKQLFAEAT
+154 
-169 AANIGKPIYI
+169 
-179 VMDGEVISAPMVQ
+179 
-192 SAITT
+192 
-197 GEASITGNFTGES
+197 
-210 AEELASLIR
+210 
-219 AGSLPFNLNVIQ
+219 
-231 MKNVGARLGADA
+231 
-243 LATGVKAGAIG
+243 
-254 LALVLIFML
+254 
-263 VVYKVLG
+263 
-270 FAADLA
+270 
-276 LIIYVGLEL
+276 
-285 ILLNAFNITLTLP
+285 
-298 GIAGIILSVG
+298 
-308 MAVDANVVVFERLK
+308 
-322 EELVEGKTLRVAV
+322 
-335 KNGFS
+335 
-340 RALPA
+340 
-345 ILDGNVTTLIAAVVL
+345 
-360 FFLGSGT
+360 
-367 VKGFATTLIMG
+367 
-378 IIISMF
+378 
-384 TALVVTR
+384 
-391 LIVNGLMQGGC
+391 
-402 SNPKYYGM
+402 
-410 RSSKEAEQMKIVEN
+410 MKIVEN
-424 RKKFFAASLIV
+424 RKKIFAAYLIV

-458 EFTGGTSFDLDLGQE
+458 EFTGGTSFDLDLGQD

-502 VTVKIQSIDSA
+502 ATVKIQSIDSA

>member
-1 MKARGRIMLVIM
+1 
-13 LVIAAALSF
+13 
-22 VSYQGIGEGKTL
+22 
-34 SAGNIKQG
+34 
-42 LDLSGGVYIVYEADK
+42 
-57 EDVTAEEMQAA
+57 
-68 VSLIQGRMDWN
+68 
-79 GWTEAEVAQEGTNR
+79 
-93 IRVDIPGVE
+93 
-102 NAEEAIREIGQTAQL
+102 
-117 SFVDETGKVLLTGDM
+117 
-132 VADATKQV
+132 
-140 GATQKGGNAEPYVA
+140 
-154 LKFNDEGKQLFAEAT
+154 
-169 AANIGKPIYI
+169 
-179 VMDGEVISAPMVQ
+179 
-192 SAITT
+192 
-197 GEASITGNFTGES
+197 
-210 AEELASLIR
+210 
-219 AGSLPFNLNVIQ
+219 
-231 MKNVGARLGADA
+231 
-243 LATGVKAGAIG
+243 
-254 LALVLIFML
+254 
-263 VVYKVLG
+263 
-270 FAADLA
+270 
-276 LIIYVGLEL
+276 
-285 ILLNAFNITLTLP
+285 
-298 GIAGIILSVG
+298 
-308 MAVDANVVVFERLK
+308 
-322 EELVEGKTLRVAV
+322 
-335 KNGFS
+335 
-340 RALPA
+340 
-345 ILDGNVTTLIAAVVL
+345 
-360 FFLGSGT
+360 
-367 VKGFATTLIMG
+367 
-378 IIISMF
+378 
-384 TALVVTR
+384 
-391 LIVNGLMQGGC
+391 
-402 SNPKYYGM
+402 
-410 RSSKEAEQMKIVEN
+410 MKIVEN

-473 YEQEDLQ
+473 YKQEDLQ
-480 KLITDVTGQ
+480 KIITDVTGQ

-704 PKSEK
+704 PQHEK